1 MASNQE
7 IIEQLNKD
15 LGIDKTKLDVGSIT
29 PITLSTLIEDN
40 KNFRPNLTFGDPV
53 INKFKKAFKFAGDIK
68 EFILPEPK
76 ASDPLSLIDYA
87 ISSSPGAV
95 VGKTAVKGLGKIDLD
110 ADDLDEFVE
119 WVKSNKNEYQ
129 KKNMQTLLGRKR
141 NAEIKNISKNYLK
154 ENDLINKDG
163 TVTLY
168 RYLNI
173 AESNKL
179 QPDKGLS
186 STTLNPAHAKE
197 MAIKQSKVT
206 GRKLKEGEKADIFD
220 SFDPLAKMGK
230 SKYETTTLY
239 RKPVVLEYKVPV
251 EKVEAYLPAVFN
263 SIDEAGDG
271 FNTLARMNVENSYSH
286 LADDLVDEGYDY
298 YDALDELKGN
308 YGFDDIYDSIDAANK
323 ESEILIDL
331 TDIKPKNVYSDFS
344 EVNQIVDLDILDKLK
359 FDDGGSVNIE
369 DMANKIN
376 TDIDSLNKDLGIS
389 QPGKAP
395 TTGVVTPLRPKDILN
410 QDINIS
416 DPVLK
421 NLMSIAKTIKD
432 LIAPTPSLSDPL
444 SLLDATI
451 GNTPIGKAGKASKYT
466 LEQLKNLRD
475 DFIRAEKLEF
485 DPGFNLK
492 GQSGDLREAAKI
504 RQSAPEF
511 SSSDEISR
519 EISKLE
525 GKKVISPEE
534 FARVRKEFEIPM
546 EKATTDFK
554 KKSELKKYIE
564 TIPLKERLA
573 LYTDDTIPL
582 TGKYKVLDEDVLDFY
597 DDIIDIQKIPKNY
610 RSGDNTLAKVF
621 LDKKNIPAR
630 VDLNPEL
637 NKLRPKAYYEEI
649 FDFKKP
655 DLFDFGKTNYKEKI
669 KLYIP
674 KEQVGGGVKY
684 KTKTITDP
692 SKEEIQKLLD
702 EI

>member
-7 IIEQLNKD
+7 ILEQ
-15 LGIDKTKLDVGSIT
+15 
-29 PITLSTLIEDN
+29 
-40 KNFRPNLTFGDPV
+40 
-53 INKFKKAFKFAGDIK
+53 
-68 EFILPEPK
+68 
-76 ASDPLSLIDYA
+76 
-87 ISSSPGAV
+87 
-95 VGKTAVKGLGKIDLD
+95 
-110 ADDLDEFVE
+110 
-119 WVKSNKNEYQ
+119 
-129 KKNMQTLLGRKR
+129 
-141 NAEIKNISKNYLK
+141 
-154 ENDLINKDG
+154 
-163 TVTLY
+163 
-168 RYLNI
+168 
-173 AESNKL
+173 
-179 QPDKGLS
+179 
-186 STTLNPAHAKE
+186 
-197 MAIKQSKVT
+197 
-206 GRKLKEGEKADIFD
+206 
-220 SFDPLAKMGK
+220 
-230 SKYETTTLY
+230 
-239 RKPVVLEYKVPV
+239 
-251 EKVEAYLPAVFN
+251 
-263 SIDEAGDG
+263 
-271 FNTLARMNVENSYSH
+271 
-286 LADDLVDEGYDY
+286 
-298 YDALDELKGN
+298 
-308 YGFDDIYDSIDAANK
+308 
-323 ESEILIDL
+323 
-331 TDIKPKNVYSDFS
+331 
-344 EVNQIVDLDILDKLK
+344 
-359 FDDGGSVNIE
+359 
-369 DMANKIN
+369 
-376 TDIDSLNKDLGIS
+376 LNKDLGIS
-389 QPGKAP
+389 QPDKAP

-451 GNTPIGKAGKASKYT
+451 GSTPIGKAGKAGKYT

-621 LDKKNIPAR
+621 LDKKDIPAR
-630 VDLNPEL
+630 VDLNPKL
-637 NKLRPKAYYEEI
+637 NKLKPKAYYEEI

-655 DLFDFGKTNYKEKI
+655 DLFDFGKKNYKEKI